1 MRYGYG
7 YPQQQFDVVGAGDDE
22 VGAILQRAA
31 LVQPQHV
38 AVQQFPVANL
48 RVARPAWMGPPE
60 VPQGVTEPQE
70 EMDFLPFDSIELTST
85 SNSESLVSNPQR
97 PFRGER
103 LIMTASYFLAAG
115 GAPTDVGGSTVISPA
130 IYVGATQVGATQG
143 QTPLST
149 FAPNAFG
156 VRLSLPRAGQGT
168 RLLIP
173 VEYLGTIAAGDKVV
187 VTATLIGRAV
197 R

>member
-7 YPQQQFDVVGAGDDE
+7 GQQFDVVGGDGDE
-22 VGAILQRAA
+22 VGAILQRAQMQ
-31 LVQPQHV
+31 LVRPGAQPV
-38 AVQQFPVANL
+38 LLP
-48 RVARPAWMGPPE
+48 VARPQWMGPVE
-60 VPQGVTEPQE
+60 VPQGVTEPSE
-70 EMDFLPFDSIELTST
+70 EMDYLPFDSVTLTAT
-85 SNSESLVSNPQR
+85 NGQDALVAFPQR

-103 LIMTASYFLAAG
+103 LIMTASYFLSAG
-115 GAPTDVGGSTVISPA
+115 GPPTDVGGSVVITPA

-143 QTPLST
+143 ETPVAT

-156 VRLSLPRAGQGT
+156 VRLSMPRAGQGT
-168 RLLIP
+168 RITIG
-173 VEYLGTIAAGDKVV
+173 VDYLGTIAAGDSIR